1 MDPDKRNAWLR
12 KLDEEC
18 PYQVVLPRR
27 QLSDDSAIMN
37 FLTAYVGK
45 FDMYVEDEYAI
56 FVRYCFEDPLA
67 ALGAS
72 TSAKAQ
78 APSKRFIKREASER
92 SGYSQA
98 VVTQGGRTV
107 WLAGMTGAV
116 DQSGKSLAGDFEA
129 QVRETFAFIE
139 RTLAQADAKLSDLVT
154 MTVFLT
160 DARNHPRMTAIRR
173 EILGKDFPASASIS
187 ISHLAN
193 PNALIEI
200 QAVAVIA

>member
-1 MDPDKRNAWLR
+1 VPI
-12 KLDEEC
+12 
-18 PYQVVLPRR
+18 VRR
-27 QLSDDSAIMN
+27 DFFSNVAL
-37 FLTAYVGK
+37 FGG
-45 FDMYVEDEYAI
+45 
-56 FVRYCFEDPLA
+56 LA
-67 ALGAS
+67 ALFAP

-78 APSKRFIKREASER
+78 TPGKRFIKREASER

-98 VVTQGGRTV
+98 VITQGGRTV

-116 DQSGKSLAGDFEA
+116 DQAGKSLAGDFDA

-139 RTLAQADAKLSDLVT
+139 RTLVQADAKLSDLVT

-160 DARNHPRMTAIRR
+160 DPRNHPRMTAIRR

-200 QAVAVIA
+200 QAVAVVT